1 MSPAPY
7 GEKEEQ
13 TMNDMPTGIIRDSKE
28 VETPVSIRVATPLD
42 GEGLRGMFSRSSSE
56 TIHRRF
62 HTPFPQVPE
71 WMLALMLERGPD
83 RQGIPRRRR

>member
-1 MSPAPY
+1 
-7 GEKEEQ
+7 
-13 TMNDMPTGIIRDSKE
+13 MNDSISRIIRDSKE

-42 GEGLRGMFSRSSSE
+42 GEGLHGMFSHSSAE

-71 WMLALMLERGPD
+71 WMLALLLDENRTDKEVLAAVADG
-83 RQGIPRRRR
+83 RS